1 MDWVKNY
8 KKKKKSLS
16 RLKTRKG
23 SLRQKLSKKNYNKKI
38 DRLKTHKDSLSK
50 RREND

>member
-23 SLRQKLSKKNYNKKI
+23 SLRQKLSKKIIIKK
-38 DRLKTHKDSLSK
+38 LTG
-50 RREND
+50 